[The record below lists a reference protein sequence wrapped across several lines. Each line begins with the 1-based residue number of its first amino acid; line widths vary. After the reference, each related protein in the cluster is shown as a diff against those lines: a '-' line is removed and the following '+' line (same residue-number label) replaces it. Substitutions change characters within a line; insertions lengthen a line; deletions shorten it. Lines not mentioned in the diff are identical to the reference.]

1 MMDTRVKPAYD
12 AMCESSSRKRGEM
25 FGERVP
31 ARSNVAML
39 QNFTA

>member
-12 AMCESSSRKRGEM
+12 ATDESGSRKRGEV

-31 ARSNVAML
+31 VRSIVTML
-39 QNFTA
+39 QKFTA

>member
-12 AMCESSSRKRGEM
+12 AMCESNSRSRGEV

-31 ARSNVAML
+31 ARSNVTML
-39 QNFTA
+39 QNFIA

>member
-12 AMCESSSRKRGEM
+12 EM

-31 ARSNVAML
+31 ARSNVTML